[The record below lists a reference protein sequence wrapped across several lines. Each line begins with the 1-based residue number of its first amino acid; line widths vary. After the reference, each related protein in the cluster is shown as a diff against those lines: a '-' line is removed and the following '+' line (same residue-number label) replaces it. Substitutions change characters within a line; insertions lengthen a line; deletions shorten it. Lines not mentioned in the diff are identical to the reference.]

1 MRCSKKDLM
10 SPDLL
15 SEFVLLAS
23 AVVLI
28 GSVLLIV
35 FAALARA

>member
-10 SPDLL
+10 SPDML
-15 SEFVLLAS
+15 SEFVLLVS

-28 GSVLLIV
+28 GSVLLVV
-35 FAALARA
+35 FAVLTRT

>member
-23 AVVLI
+23 AVVLV

>member
-10 SPDLL
+10 SPDML
-15 SEFVLLAS
+15 SEFVLLVS

-28 GSVLLIV
+28 GSVLLVV
-35 FAALARA
+35 FAVLART

>member
-10 SPDLL
+10 SPDML
-15 SEFVLLAS
+15 SELVLLVS
-23 AVVLI
+23 AVVLV
-28 GSVLLIV
+28 GSVLLVV